1 MFYNFSLVAT
11 TLSNLSGERKCFRK
25 IGGVLVE
32 KDLIAVKKDLDVE
45 IANIKATLDVVYK
58 SMKQQEEIVAEFE
71 KRYGD
76 VLKQVQ
82 KKQTEKK
89 ETTENKL
96 AGGVLV

>member
-45 IANIKATLDVVYK
+45 IANIKATLDVGYK

-89 ETTENKL
+89 ETTENKS

>member
-1 MFYNFSLVAT
+1 MAT
-11 TLSNLSGERKCFRK
+11 TLSNLTGERKCFRK

-32 KDLIAVKKDLDVE
+32 KDLISVKKDLDVE
-45 IANIKATLDVVYK
+45 IANIRATLDGVYK

-89 ETTENKL
+89 ETTENKS

>member
-1 MFYNFSLVAT
+1 
-11 TLSNLSGERKCFRK
+11 
-25 IGGVLVE
+25 
-32 KDLIAVKKDLDVE
+32 
-45 IANIKATLDVVYK
+45 
-58 SMKQQEEIVAEFE
+58 MKQQEEIVAEFE

-89 ETTENKL
+89 ETTENKS

>member
-76 VLKQVQ
+76 VLKQGQ

-89 ETTENKL
+89 ETTENKS